1 MGVVVL
7 VFDEAPPLRPP
18 IVTIEPI
25 AVAKG
30 AGLTPARV
38 ASALQANK
46 SDLRL
51 TVGASCLLHL
61 LLLAG
66 LMLLPIPEAL
76 RLPPIESIKVDFVPP
91 PRAPEPVQQGEP
103 VATPE
108 AGPDTSATQPAIQ
121 APLPTPTQPPM
132 IKAEQL
138 YSAQVLADPRSRGA
152 RRALPQLAP
161 QERVIQLCN
170 IEALAQLRRQR
181 AGLQP
186 DLVVPYAM
194 EDAKVTGKVLEAKG
208 AAIRS
213 RKHWYGLAFNCE
225 VAPDLKTV
233 VAFEFLLGAEIPE
246 QQWADHNLTLD
257 DGPSD

>member
-1 MGVVVL
+1 M
-7 VFDEAPPLRPP
+7 RPP
-18 IVTIEPI
+18 IVTIEPT

-30 AGLTPARV
+30 AGLTPTSAV
-38 ASALQANK
+38 SALQANNK
-46 SDLRL
+46 DLPL
-51 TVGASCLLHL
+51 GIGASCLLHL
-61 LLLAG
+61 LLLVG
-66 LMLLPIPEAL
+66 LMLLPIPQAL

-91 PRAPEPVQQGEP
+91 PQAPQPVQQSEP
-103 VATPE
+103 TATPK
-108 AGPDTSATQPAIQ
+108 ALPSTPTVQPLVQ
-121 APLPTPTQPPM
+121 APRPTTTQPPL
-132 IKAEQL
+132 IKAEKL

-152 RRALPQLAP
+152 RKALPQLAP

-181 AGLQP
+181 SGFQP

-194 EDAKVTGKVLEAKG
+194 KDTKVTGQLLEAKG

-213 RKHWYGLAFNCE
+213 KKHWYGLAFNCE

-257 DGPSD
+257 DGPGD